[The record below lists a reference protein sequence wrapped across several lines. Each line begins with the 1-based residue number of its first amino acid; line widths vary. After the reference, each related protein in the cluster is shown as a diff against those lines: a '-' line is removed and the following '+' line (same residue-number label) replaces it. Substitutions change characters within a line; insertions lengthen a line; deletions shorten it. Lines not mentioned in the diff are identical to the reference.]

1 MIKVT
6 KETDTGITKGANGL
20 AACEA
25 MRHTKL
31 KDIWE
36 PDLRKI
42 SMPS

>member
-6 KETDTGITKGANGL
+6 KETDTGITKGLNGL

-31 KDIWE
+31 ERYLE